1 MGQQQCVCYN
11 SIQKQTVAN
20 PMDPSTSPSFYST
33 LQESTVDSIHP
44 LNPSICSTPSCPSA
58 IDRLTHRFGGRS
70 LCMDIRKLYK
80 FKTQIGVGHY
90 GSVRIAYKK
99 EDTSPDPKQYAI
111 KSISLKSIP
120 EKELHEICREIE
132 ITSLLKHPNTIRFYE
147 TYFDNKYFHIVMQ
160 LCKGKDLYNK
170 IQSHN
175 VLSENVVKVIIYKIL
190 HGISYCHA
198 KGIVHRDLKP
208 ENILFVKDT
217 LDSEIKISD
226 FGLSKYISDPNEKM
240 KSMVGTPYYIAP
252 EVIKCSYNSKCDIWS
267 IGVIAYV
274 ALCGELP
281 FKDKKV
287 AGIFKKISNVEPSFK
302 EEEWENVS
310 SNAIEFVK
318 MCLIKK
324 PEKRPNA
331 VEALNHKWFDELN
344 SIYHHEME
352 FNEYEKDIL
361 NNIKMFKYKHHFQI
375 LGLTYILRFISDSE
389 MKIIKELFFKINT
402 SHNGR
407 ICKDEL
413 LFAFSKNGIKL
424 NENEEENMFMNIN
437 CFNCDTDILEYNHFI
452 ITGMNTKKYLNEDN
466 LKKTFNYFDF
476 NGDGFL
482 NREDIEKSLMRDGV
496 KRTFGVTVDIVREV
510 LDNDI
515 QIDYKRFKS
524 FYIELP
530 VDEVN
535 VKKLTLKEEL

>member
-11 SIQKQTVAN
+11 SIQKQTVSTPN
-20 PMDPSTSPSFYST
+20 DPSISPSFYST
-33 LQESTVDSIHP
+33 LQESTIDSF
-44 LNPSICSTPSCPSA
+44 NPMKSSIYSTPSCPSA
-58 IDRLTHRFGGRS
+58 IDRLTQRFGGRS

-80 FKTQIGVGHY
+80 FQNQIGGGHY
-90 GSVRIAYKK
+90 GSVRTAYKK
-99 EDTSPDPKQYAI
+99 EDTSAEPKQYAI

-120 EKELHEICREIE
+120 EKELREICREIE
-132 ITSLLKHPNTIRFYE
+132 ITSSLKHPNTIRFYE

-175 VLSENVVKVIIYKIL
+175 ALSEKIVKVIIYKIL
-190 HGISYCHA
+190 LGVSYCHA

-240 KSMVGTPYYIAP
+240 NSMAGTPYYIAP

-287 AGIFKKISNVEPSFK
+287 AGIFKKISQVEPSFK
-302 EEEWENVS
+302 EEEWDNVS
-310 SNAIEFVK
+310 SNAIEFIK

-344 SIYHHEME
+344 AMYNNNDMK
-352 FNEYEKDIL
+352 FNECEKDIL
-361 NNIKMFKYKHHFQI
+361 NSIKMFKYKHHFQI
-375 LGLTYILRFISDSE
+375 LGLTYISRL
-389 MKIIKELFFKINT
+389 
-402 SHNGR
+402 
-407 ICKDEL
+407 ICKNEL
-413 LFAFSKNGIKL
+413 LFAFNKNDITL
-424 NENEEENMFMNIN
+424 NTNEEENMFKNIN
-437 CFNCDTDILEYNHFI
+437 CFNCDENVLEYNHFI
-452 ITGMNTKKYLNEDN
+452 ISGMNTKKYLNDNN
-466 LKKTFNYFDF
+466 LKKAFNYFDF

-482 NREDIEKSLMRDGV
+482 NKEDIEKSLMRDGV
-496 KRTFGVTVDIVREV
+496 KRTFGVAGDIVKDV
-510 LDNDI
+510 LANDTK
-515 QIDYKRFKS
+515 IDYEKFKT
-524 FYIELP
+524 FFIELP
-530 VDEVN
+530 HQP
-535 VKKLTLKEEL
+535 TLNEE

>member
-11 SIQKQTVAN
+11 SIQKQTVSTPN
-20 PMDPSTSPSFYST
+20 DPSTSPSFYST
-33 LQESTVDSIHP
+33 LQESTIDSF
-44 LNPSICSTPSCPSA
+44 NPMKSSIYSTPSCPSA
-58 IDRLTHRFGGRS
+58 IDRLTQRFGGRS

-80 FKTQIGVGHY
+80 FQKQIGVGHY

-99 EDTSPDPKQYAI
+99 EDTSAEPKQYAI

-120 EKELHEICREIE
+120 EKELREICREIE
-132 ITSLLKHPNTIRFYE
+132 ITSSLKHPNTIRFYE

-175 VLSENVVKVIIYKIL
+175 SLSENVVKVIIYKIL
-190 HGISYCHA
+190 LGVSYCHA

-240 KSMVGTPYYIAP
+240 KSMAGTPYYIAP

-287 AGIFKKISNVEPSFK
+287 AGIFKKISQGEPSFK
-302 EEEWENVS
+302 EEEWDNVS
-310 SNAIEFVK
+310 SNAIEFIK

-344 SIYHHEME
+344 AKYTNNDMK
-352 FNEYEKDIL
+352 FNECEKDIL
-361 NNIKMFKYKHHFQI
+361 NSIKMFTYKHHFQI
-375 LGLTYILRFISDSE
+375 LGLTYISRLISE
-389 MKIIKELFFKINT
+389 NERKIIKELFFKINT
-402 SHNGR
+402 AHNGR

-413 LFAFSKNGIKL
+413 LFAFNKNDITL
-424 NENEEENMFMNIN
+424 DTNEEENMFKNIN
-437 CFNCDTDILEYNHFI
+437 CFNCDENVLEYNHFI
-452 ITGMNTKKYLNEDN
+452 ISGMNMKKYLNDDN
-466 LKKTFNYFDF
+466 LKKAFNYFDF

-482 NREDIEKSLMRDGV
+482 NKEDIEKSLMRDGV
-496 KRTFGVTVDIVREV
+496 KRTFGVAGDIVKDV
-510 LDNDI
+510 LDTDTK
-515 QIDYKRFKS
+515 IDYEKFKT
-524 FYIELP
+524 FFIESP
-530 VDEVN
+530 ITITSPHQP
-535 VKKLTLKEEL
+535 TLNEE